1 MSTPEV
7 PLKEGSFFKID
18 NTHTDK
24 YTVKTNGT
32 VYNPAE
38 NCDDMYL
45 GDTSVVECEG
55 AVYRAVAVR
64 ENGKCNFYSLK
75 TEDEEALIQRA
86 VTMAPGLKLSWT
98 RWVSLA
104 KSNTY
109 PTSATPL
116 ERAVF
121 GPHCVLSETLVAK
134 RVTRK
139 RDRDTASRNRRKNLE
154 PELAPPKVAK
164 TAPVVEPTEN
174 GVIRLTLEIPAAT
187 VKAVDLIQR
196 ALGGMIGA
204 MPP

>member
-1 MSTPEV
+1 MATTEV
-7 PLKEGSFFKID
+7 PLEEGSFFKID
-18 NTHTDK
+18 NTHTDS
-24 YTVKTNGT
+24 YAVKTNGT
-32 VYNPAE
+32 VYNPTE

-45 GDTSVVECEG
+45 GDTSVIECDG

-86 VTMAPGLKLSWT
+86 VTTAPGLKLSWT

-104 KSNTY
+104 KSKTY
-109 PTSATPL
+109 PANATAL

-121 GPHCVLSETLVAK
+121 GPHCILSETLVAK
-134 RVTRK
+134 RVARK
-139 RDRDTASRNRRKNLE
+139 RDRDTASRNRRRKLE
-154 PELAPPKVAK
+154 APDEPPPKVAK
-164 TAPVVEPTEN
+164 TPEPTEN